1 MRDLVTNLGGFL
13 MDVTSVAVSH
23 QNSLGDPFGAFAPWF
38 CIGSSPT
45 AHSLNK
51 TSTPLRMTYRSLVW
65 IISFDFFCIIL
76 FLHAIL
82 FVVFCKEEKDMDKQ
96 MQKVMAIVAGSVA
109 GVALLGG
116 AFYMIWNSKQAKAM
130 RAVHRT
136 NMILRRVG
144 NVLCKIA
151 AADEACV

>member
-1 MRDLVTNLGGFL
+1 
-13 MDVTSVAVSH
+13 
-23 QNSLGDPFGAFAPWF
+23 
-38 CIGSSPT
+38 
-45 AHSLNK
+45 
-51 TSTPLRMTYRSLVW
+51 
-65 IISFDFFCIIL
+65 
-76 FLHAIL
+76 
-82 FVVFCKEEKDMDKQ
+82 MDKQ
-96 MQKVMAIVAGSVA
+96 MQKGLIIAGSSVA

-116 AFYMIWNSKQAKAM
+116 IFYMIWNSKQARAM

>member
-1 MRDLVTNLGGFL
+1 M
-13 MDVTSVAVSH
+13 
-23 QNSLGDPFGAFAPWF
+23 
-38 CIGSSPT
+38 
-45 AHSLNK
+45 
-51 TSTPLRMTYRSLVW
+51 
-65 IISFDFFCIIL
+65 SFDFSCIIL
-76 FLHAIL
+76 SLHAIL
-82 FVVFCKEEKDMDKQ
+82 LVAICKEEKRMDKQ
-96 MQKVMAIVAGSVA
+96 MQKVVAIVAGSVA

-151 AADEACV
+151 AAEEACM

>member
-1 MRDLVTNLGGFL
+1 MN
-13 MDVTSVAVSH
+13 
-23 QNSLGDPFGAFAPWF
+23 
-38 CIGSSPT
+38 
-45 AHSLNK
+45 
-51 TSTPLRMTYRSLVW
+51 
-65 IISFDFFCIIL
+65 
-76 FLHAIL
+76 
-82 FVVFCKEEKDMDKQ
+82 KQ
-96 MQKVMAIVAGSVA
+96 MQKGLIIAGSSVA

-116 AFYMIWNSKQAKAM
+116 IFYMIWNSKQARAM

>member
-1 MRDLVTNLGGFL
+1 
-13 MDVTSVAVSH
+13 
-23 QNSLGDPFGAFAPWF
+23 
-38 CIGSSPT
+38 
-45 AHSLNK
+45 
-51 TSTPLRMTYRSLVW
+51 
-65 IISFDFFCIIL
+65 
-76 FLHAIL
+76 
-82 FVVFCKEEKDMDKQ
+82 MDKQ
-96 MQKVMAIVAGSVA
+96 IQKALIIAGSSVA

-151 AADEACV
+151 AADEACM

>member
-1 MRDLVTNLGGFL
+1 MN
-13 MDVTSVAVSH
+13 
-23 QNSLGDPFGAFAPWF
+23 
-38 CIGSSPT
+38 
-45 AHSLNK
+45 
-51 TSTPLRMTYRSLVW
+51 
-65 IISFDFFCIIL
+65 
-76 FLHAIL
+76 
-82 FVVFCKEEKDMDKQ
+82 KQ
-96 MQKVMAIVAGSVA
+96 MQKGLIIAGSSVA

-116 AFYMIWNSKQAKAM
+116 VFYMIWNSKQVKTM

>member
-1 MRDLVTNLGGFL
+1 M
-13 MDVTSVAVSH
+13 
-23 QNSLGDPFGAFAPWF
+23 
-38 CIGSSPT
+38 
-45 AHSLNK
+45 
-51 TSTPLRMTYRSLVW
+51 
-65 IISFDFFCIIL
+65 SFDFSCIIL
-76 FLHAIL
+76 SLYAIL
-82 FVVFCKEEKDMDKQ
+82 FVAICKEEKVMDKQ

-116 AFYMIWNSKQAKAM
+116 AFYLIWNSKQAKAM